1 MKLNQEILKGLSEA
15 VGDKLPTVFEFNKKI
30 GSKLEEL
37 DDLLEGDF
45 SRIEEVFEGGKK
57 FNQDTFELDYNI
69 YIKGHV
75 DTPDKAT
82 VVIMGLSEAF
92 DLTSRDDINK
102 LEKELERIIK
112 IFRKQ
117 N

>member
-15 VGDKLPTVFEFNKKI
+15 VGDKLPTVSEFNKKI

-37 DDLLEGDF
+37 DELLEGDF
-45 SRIEEVFEGGKK
+45 SRIEEVVEGSKE

-75 DTPDKAT
+75 DTPDKVM

-102 LEKELERIIK
+102 LEKELERIVK

-117 N
+117 S

>member
-15 VGDKLPTVFEFNKKI
+15 VGDKLPTVSEFNKKI

-37 DDLLEGDF
+37 DELLEGDF
-45 SRIEEVFEGGKK
+45 SRIVEALEGSKE

-69 YIKGHV
+69 YIKGHA
-75 DTPDKAT
+75 DTPDKVM
-82 VVIMGLSEAF
+82 VVVMGLSEAL
-92 DLTSRDDINK
+92 DLSSRDDINK
-102 LEKELERIIK
+102 LEKELERIVK

>member
-15 VGDKLPTVFEFNKKI
+15 VGDKLPTVSEFNKKI

-37 DDLLEGDF
+37 DELLEGDF
-45 SRIEEVFEGGKK
+45 SRIEEVFEGGKE

-69 YIKGHV
+69 YIKGHA
-75 DTPDKAT
+75 DTPDKVM
-82 VVIMGLSEAF
+82 VVVMGLSEAF

-102 LEKELERIIK
+102 LEKELERIVK